1 MSDRRQF
8 IKSFSAASISPFL
21 INSTSLINFKKR
33 LKASLNPGAIGLKCS
48 PKELL
53 DFAIKYEFN
62 SISPLI
68 GDLLKLSESNR
79 EAYLSKM
86 RKNKITFDSA
96 GLPIEFRTSELK
108 FRDGFEFLKNN
119 INKIVAL
126 NISSFVT
133 WIMPTHKSLTY
144 NKNFFQH
151 RTRLNKIASLLE
163 NSGLKLGLEY
173 VGPKTLVIRDKYPFL
188 HSISE
193 LKELIEAIGKNNIG
207 YLLDSFHT
215 YCAEDKLAD
224 LDFLN
229 GDDIISVQLNDGV
242 LGRSVETQMDLER
255 ELPGDTKIIDIKAF
269 INFIRSKGYE
279 GPVSV
284 EPFNNVLNKMDANKK
299 LQRVRESLQRFSI

>member
-21 INSTSLINFKKR
+21 INSTSLFTPKKR

-53 DFAIKYEFN
+53 EFAIKYEFN

-68 GDLLKLSESNR
+68 EDLLQLNESNR

-108 FRDGFEFLKNN
+108 FREGFELLKNN
-119 INKIVAL
+119 IEKIVSL

-133 WIMPTHKSLTY
+133 WIMPTHKTLTY
-144 NKNFFQH
+144 TKNFEQH
-151 RTRLNKIASLLE
+151 RSRLNKIATLLE
-163 NSGLKLGLEY
+163 NSGFKLGLEY
-173 VGPKTLVIRDKYPFL
+173 VGPKTLMARDKYPFL
-188 HSISE
+188 HSISG

-215 YCAEDKLAD
+215 YCAEDDLAD

-242 LGRSVETQMDLER
+242 LGRTAEMQMDLER
-255 ELPGDTKIIDIKAF
+255 ELPGDTEIIDLKTF
-269 INFIRSKGYE
+269 INFIRSKGYD

-284 EPFNNVLNKMDANKK
+284 EPFNEDLNKMEVNEK
-299 LQRVRESLQRFSI
+299 LQRVRASLLRFSI

>member
-21 INSTSLINFKKR
+21 INSTSLFTPKKR

-53 DFAIKYEFN
+53 EFAIKYEFN

-68 GDLLKLSESNR
+68 EDLLQLNESDR
-79 EAYLSKM
+79 KAYLSKM

-108 FRDGFEFLKNN
+108 FREGFELLKNN
-119 INKIVAL
+119 IEKIVSL

-133 WIMPTHKSLTY
+133 WIMPTHKTLTY
-144 NKNFFQH
+144 TKNFEQH
-151 RTRLNKIASLLE
+151 RSRLNKIATLLE
-163 NSGLKLGLEY
+163 NSGFKLGLEY
-173 VGPKTLVIRDKYPFL
+173 VGPKTLMARDKYPFL
-188 HSISE
+188 HSISG

-215 YCAEDKLAD
+215 YCAEDDLAD

-242 LGRSVETQMDLER
+242 LGRTAEMQMDLER
-255 ELPGDTKIIDIKAF
+255 ELPGDTEIIDLKTF
-269 INFIRSKGYE
+269 INFIRSKGYD

-284 EPFNNVLNKMDANKK
+284 EPFNEDLNKMEVNEK
-299 LQRVRESLQRFSI
+299 LQRVRASLLRFSI

>member
-8 IKSFSAASISPFL
+8 IKFFSAASISPFL
-21 INSTSLINFKKR
+21 INSTSLFTPKKR

-48 PKELL
+48 PNELL
-53 DFAIKYEFN
+53 EFAIKYEFN

-68 GDLLKLSESNR
+68 EDLLQLNEIDRK
-79 EAYLSKM
+79 AYLSKM

-108 FRDGFEFLKNN
+108 FREGFELLKNN
-119 INKIVAL
+119 IEKIVSL

-133 WIMPTHKSLTY
+133 WIMPTHKTLTY
-144 NKNFFQH
+144 TKNFEQH
-151 RTRLNKIASLLE
+151 RSRLNKIATLLE
-163 NSGLKLGLEY
+163 NSGFKLGLEY
-173 VGPKTLVIRDKYPFL
+173 VGPKTLMARDKYPFL

-215 YCAEDKLAD
+215 YSAEDDLAD

-242 LGRSVETQMDLER
+242 LGRTSEMQMDLER
-255 ELPGDTKIIDIKAF
+255 ELPGDTEIIDLKTF
-269 INFIRSKGYE
+269 LNFIRSKGYD

-284 EPFNNVLNKMDANKK
+284 EPFNEDLNKMEVNEK
-299 LQRVRESLQRFSI
+299 LQRVRASLLRFSI

>member
-21 INSTSLINFKKR
+21 INSTSLFTPKKR

-53 DFAIKYEFN
+53 EFAIKYEFN

-68 GDLLKLSESNR
+68 EDLLQLNESDR
-79 EAYLSKM
+79 KAYLSKM

-108 FRDGFEFLKNN
+108 FREGFELLKNN
-119 INKIVAL
+119 IEKIVSL

-133 WIMPTHKSLTY
+133 WIMPTHKTLTY
-144 NKNFFQH
+144 TKNFEQH
-151 RTRLNKIASLLE
+151 RSRLNKIATLLE
-163 NSGLKLGLEY
+163 NSGFKLGLEY
-173 VGPKTLVIRDKYPFL
+173 VGPKTLMARDKYPFL

-215 YCAEDKLAD
+215 YCAEDDLAD

-242 LGRSVETQMDLER
+242 LGRTAEMQMDLER
-255 ELPGDTKIIDIKAF
+255 ELPGDTEIIDLKTF
-269 INFIRSKGYE
+269 INFIRSKGYD

-284 EPFNNVLNKMDANKK
+284 EPFNEDLNKMEVNEK
-299 LQRVRESLQRFSI
+299 LQRVRASLLRFSI

>member
-8 IKSFSAASISPFL
+8 IKSFSVASISPFL
-21 INSTSLINFKKR
+21 INSTSLFSPKKR

-53 DFAIKYEFN
+53 EFAIKYEFN

-68 GDLLKLSESNR
+68 EDLLQLDESDR
-79 EAYLSKM
+79 KAYLSKM

-108 FRDGFEFLKNN
+108 FREGFELLKNN
-119 INKIVAL
+119 IEKIVSL

-133 WIMPTHKSLTY
+133 WIMPTHKTLTY
-144 NKNFFQH
+144 TKNFEQH
-151 RTRLNKIASLLE
+151 RSRLNKIATLLE
-163 NSGLKLGLEY
+163 NSGFKLGLEY
-173 VGPKTLVIRDKYPFL
+173 VGPKTLMARDKYPFL
-188 HSISE
+188 HSISG

-215 YCAEDKLAD
+215 YCAEDDLAD

-242 LGRSVETQMDLER
+242 LGRTSEMQMDLER
-255 ELPGDTKIIDIKAF
+255 ELPGDTEIIDLKTF
-269 INFIRSKGYE
+269 INFIRSKGYD

-284 EPFNNVLNKMDANKK
+284 EPFNEDLNKMEVNEK
-299 LQRVRESLQRFSI
+299 LQRVRASLLRFSI

>member
-21 INSTSLINFKKR
+21 INSTSLFTPKKR

-53 DFAIKYEFN
+53 EFAIKYEFN

-68 GDLLKLSESNR
+68 EDLLQLNESDR
-79 EAYLSKM
+79 KAYLSKM

-108 FRDGFEFLKNN
+108 FREGFELLKNN
-119 INKIVAL
+119 IEKIVSL

-133 WIMPTHKSLTY
+133 WIMPTHKTLTY
-144 NKNFFQH
+144 TKNFEQH
-151 RTRLNKIASLLE
+151 RSRLNKIATLLE
-163 NSGLKLGLEY
+163 NSGFKLGLEY
-173 VGPKTLVIRDKYPFL
+173 VGPKTLMARDKYPFL
-188 HSISE
+188 HSISG

-215 YCAEDKLAD
+215 YCAEDDLAD

-229 GDDIISVQLNDGV
+229 GNDIISVQLNDGV
-242 LGRSVETQMDLER
+242 LGRTSEMQMDLER
-255 ELPGDTKIIDIKAF
+255 ELPGDTEIIDLKTF
-269 INFIRSKGYE
+269 INFIRSKGYD

-284 EPFNNVLNKMDANKK
+284 EPFNEDLNKMEVNEK
-299 LQRVRESLQRFSI
+299 LQRVRASLLRFSI

>member
-8 IKSFSAASISPFL
+8 IKFFSAASISPFL
-21 INSTSLINFKKR
+21 INSTSLFTPKKR

-48 PKELL
+48 PNELL
-53 DFAIKYEFN
+53 EFAIKYEFN

-68 GDLLKLSESNR
+68 EDLLQLNEIDRK
-79 EAYLSKM
+79 AYLSKM

-108 FRDGFEFLKNN
+108 FREGFELLKNN
-119 INKIVAL
+119 IEKIVSL

-133 WIMPTHKSLTY
+133 WIMPTHKTLTY
-144 NKNFFQH
+144 TKNFEQH
-151 RTRLNKIASLLE
+151 RSRLNKIATLLE
-163 NSGLKLGLEY
+163 NSGFKLGLEY
-173 VGPKTLVIRDKYPFL
+173 VGPKTLMARDKYPFL
-188 HSISE
+188 HSISG

-215 YCAEDKLAD
+215 YCAEDDLAD

-242 LGRSVETQMDLER
+242 LGRTSEMQMDLER
-255 ELPGDTKIIDIKAF
+255 ELPGDTEIIDLKTF
-269 INFIRSKGYE
+269 LNFIRSKGYD

-284 EPFNNVLNKMDANKK
+284 EPFNEDLNKMEVNEK
-299 LQRVRESLQRFSI
+299 LQRVRASLLRFSI

>member
-21 INSTSLINFKKR
+21 INSTSLLNPNKG

-48 PKELL
+48 AKELL
-53 DFAIKYEFN
+53 KFAIKYEFN
-62 SISPLI
+62 SISPLLE
-68 GDLLKLSESNR
+68 DLLQLNESDR
-79 EAYLSKM
+79 KDYLGKM

-108 FRDGFEFLKNN
+108 FRDGFKFLKNN
-119 INKIVAL
+119 IEKIVSL

-133 WIMPTHKSLTY
+133 WIMPTHKTLTY
-144 NKNFFQH
+144 TKNFEQH
-151 RTRLNKIASLLE
+151 RIRLNKIATLLE
-163 NSGLKLGLEY
+163 NSGLKFGLEY
-173 VGPKTLVIRDKYPFL
+173 VGPKTLMTRDKYPFL

-215 YCAEDKLAD
+215 YCAEDDLAD

-229 GDDIISVQLNDGV
+229 RDDIISVQLNDGV
-242 LGRSVETQMDLER
+242 LGRTVKTQMDLER
-255 ELPGDTKIIDIKAF
+255 ELPGDTEIIDLKSF
-269 INFIRSKGYE
+269 INFIRSKGYD

-284 EPFNNVLNKMDANKK
+284 EPFNEDLNKMELNKK
-299 LQRVRESLQRFSI
+299 LQRVRASLLRFSI

>member
-21 INSTSLINFKKR
+21 INSTSLFTPKKR

-53 DFAIKYEFN
+53 EFAIKYEFN

-68 GDLLKLSESNR
+68 EDLLQLNESNR

-108 FRDGFEFLKNN
+108 FREGFELLKNN
-119 INKIVAL
+119 IEKIVSL

-133 WIMPTHKSLTY
+133 WIMPTHKTLTY
-144 NKNFFQH
+144 TKNFEQH
-151 RTRLNKIASLLE
+151 RSRLNKIATLLE
-163 NSGLKLGLEY
+163 NSGFKLGLEY
-173 VGPKTLVIRDKYPFL
+173 VGPKTLMARDKYPFL
-188 HSISE
+188 HSISG

-215 YCAEDKLAD
+215 YCAEDDLAD

-229 GDDIISVQLNDGV
+229 GNDIISVQLNDGV
-242 LGRSVETQMDLER
+242 LGRTSEMQMDLER
-255 ELPGDTKIIDIKAF
+255 ELPGDTEIIDLKTF
-269 INFIRSKGYE
+269 LNFIRSKGYD

-284 EPFNNVLNKMDANKK
+284 EPFNEDLNKMEVNEK
-299 LQRVRESLQRFSI
+299 LQRVRASLLRFSI

>member
-21 INSTSLINFKKR
+21 INSTSLFTPKKR

-53 DFAIKYEFN
+53 EFAIKYEFN

-68 GDLLKLSESNR
+68 EDLLQLNESDR
-79 EAYLSKM
+79 KAYLSKM

-108 FRDGFEFLKNN
+108 FREGFELLKNN
-119 INKIVAL
+119 IEKIVSL

-133 WIMPTHKSLTY
+133 WIMPTHKTLTY
-144 NKNFFQH
+144 TKNFEQH
-151 RTRLNKIASLLE
+151 RSRLNKIATLLE
-163 NSGLKLGLEY
+163 NSGFKLGLEY
-173 VGPKTLVIRDKYPFL
+173 VGPKTLMARDKYPFL
-188 HSISE
+188 HSISG

-215 YCAEDKLAD
+215 YCAEDDLAD

-242 LGRSVETQMDLER
+242 LGRTSEMQMDLER
-255 ELPGDTKIIDIKAF
+255 ELPGDTEIIDLKTF
-269 INFIRSKGYE
+269 INFIRSKGYD

-284 EPFNNVLNKMDANKK
+284 EPFNEDLNKMEVNEK
-299 LQRVRESLQRFSI
+299 LQRVRASLLRFSI

>member
-21 INSTSLINFKKR
+21 INSTSLFTPKKR

-53 DFAIKYEFN
+53 EFAIKYEFN

-68 GDLLKLSESNR
+68 EDLLQLNESDR
-79 EAYLSKM
+79 KAYLSKM

-108 FRDGFEFLKNN
+108 FREGFEYLKNN
-119 INKIVAL
+119 IEKIVSL

-133 WIMPTHKSLTY
+133 WIMPTHKTLTY
-144 NKNFFQH
+144 TKNFEQH
-151 RTRLNKIASLLE
+151 RSRLNKIATLLE
-163 NSGLKLGLEY
+163 NSGFKLGLEY
-173 VGPKTLVIRDKYPFL
+173 VGPKTLMARDKYPFL
-188 HSISE
+188 HSISG

-215 YCAEDKLAD
+215 YCAEDDLAD

-242 LGRSVETQMDLER
+242 LGRTSEMQMDLER
-255 ELPGDTKIIDIKAF
+255 ELPGDTEIIDLKTF
-269 INFIRSKGYE
+269 INFIRSKGYD

-284 EPFNNVLNKMDANKK
+284 EPFNEDLNKMEVNEK
-299 LQRVRESLQRFSI
+299 LQRVRASLLRFSI

>member
-8 IKSFSAASISPFL
+8 IKFFSAASISPFL
-21 INSTSLINFKKR
+21 INSTSLFTPKKR

-48 PKELL
+48 PNELL
-53 DFAIKYEFN
+53 EFAIKYEFN

-68 GDLLKLSESNR
+68 EDLLQLNEIDRK
-79 EAYLSKM
+79 AYLSKM

-108 FRDGFEFLKNN
+108 FREGFELLKNN
-119 INKIVAL
+119 IEKIVSL

-133 WIMPTHKSLTY
+133 WIMPTHKTLTY
-144 NKNFFQH
+144 TKNFEQH
-151 RTRLNKIASLLE
+151 RSRLNKIATLLE
-163 NSGLKLGLEY
+163 NSGFKLGLEY
-173 VGPKTLVIRDKYPFL
+173 VGPKTLMARDKYPFL
-188 HSISE
+188 HSISG

-215 YCAEDKLAD
+215 YSAEDDLAD

-242 LGRSVETQMDLER
+242 LGRTSEMQMDLER
-255 ELPGDTKIIDIKAF
+255 ELPGDTEIIDLKTF
-269 INFIRSKGYE
+269 LNFIRSKGYD

-284 EPFNNVLNKMDANKK
+284 EPFNEDLNKMEVNEK
-299 LQRVRESLQRFSI
+299 LQRVRASLLRFSI

>member
-21 INSTSLINFKKR
+21 INSTSLFTPKKR

-53 DFAIKYEFN
+53 EFAIKYEFN

-68 GDLLKLSESNR
+68 EDLLQLNESDR
-79 EAYLSKM
+79 KAYLSKM

-108 FRDGFEFLKNN
+108 FREGFELLKNN
-119 INKIVAL
+119 IEKIVSL

-133 WIMPTHKSLTY
+133 WIMPTHKTLTY
-144 NKNFFQH
+144 TKNFEQH
-151 RTRLNKIASLLE
+151 RSRLNKIATLLE
-163 NSGLKLGLEY
+163 NSGFKLGLEY
-173 VGPKTLVIRDKYPFL
+173 VGPKTLMARDKYPFL
-188 HSISE
+188 HSISG

-215 YCAEDKLAD
+215 YCAEDDLAD

-229 GDDIISVQLNDGV
+229 GNDIISVQLNDGV
-242 LGRSVETQMDLER
+242 LGRTSEMQMDLER
-255 ELPGDTKIIDIKAF
+255 ELPGDTEIIDLKTF
-269 INFIRSKGYE
+269 LNFIRSKGYD

-284 EPFNNVLNKMDANKK
+284 EPFNEDLNKMEVNEK
-299 LQRVRESLQRFSI
+299 LQRVRASLLRFSI

>member
-8 IKSFSAASISPFL
+8 IKSFSTASISPFL
-21 INSTSLINFKKR
+21 INSTSLFTPKKR

-53 DFAIKYEFN
+53 EFAIKYEFN

-68 GDLLKLSESNR
+68 EDLLQLNESDR
-79 EAYLSKM
+79 KAYLSKM

-108 FRDGFEFLKNN
+108 FREGFELLKNN
-119 INKIVAL
+119 IEKIVSL

-133 WIMPTHKSLTY
+133 WIMPTHKTLTY
-144 NKNFFQH
+144 TKNFEQH
-151 RTRLNKIASLLE
+151 RSRLNKIATLLE
-163 NSGLKLGLEY
+163 NSGFKLGLEY
-173 VGPKTLVIRDKYPFL
+173 VGPKTLMARDKYPFL
-188 HSISE
+188 HSISG

-215 YCAEDKLAD
+215 YCAEDDLAD

-242 LGRSVETQMDLER
+242 LGRTAEMQMDLER
-255 ELPGDTKIIDIKAF
+255 ELPGDTEIIDLKTF
-269 INFIRSKGYE
+269 INFIRSKGYD

-284 EPFNNVLNKMDANKK
+284 EPFNEDLNKMEVNEK
-299 LQRVRESLQRFSI
+299 LQRVRASLLRFSI

>member
-21 INSTSLINFKKR
+21 INSTSLFTPKKR

-53 DFAIKYEFN
+53 EFAIKYEFN

-68 GDLLKLSESNR
+68 EDLLQLNESDR
-79 EAYLSKM
+79 KAYLSKM

-108 FRDGFEFLKNN
+108 FREGFELLENN
-119 INKIVAL
+119 IEKIVSL

-133 WIMPTHKSLTY
+133 WIMPTHKTLTY
-144 NKNFFQH
+144 TKNFEQH
-151 RTRLNKIASLLE
+151 RSRLNKIATLLE
-163 NSGLKLGLEY
+163 NSGFKLGLEY
-173 VGPKTLVIRDKYPFL
+173 VGPKTLMARDKYPFL
-188 HSISE
+188 HSISG

-215 YCAEDKLAD
+215 YCAEDDLAD

-242 LGRSVETQMDLER
+242 LGRTAEMQMDLER
-255 ELPGDTKIIDIKAF
+255 ELPGDTEIIDLKTF
-269 INFIRSKGYE
+269 INFIRSKGYD

-284 EPFNNVLNKMDANKK
+284 EPFNEDLNKMEVNEK
-299 LQRVRESLQRFSI
+299 LQRVRASLLRFSI